1 MAEEV
6 QGMSVV
12 TQKNLARKQYFGE
25 MLFICFSPKCGA
37 IYPVYNWVMWE

>member
-6 QGMSVV
+6 QGMSAV

-25 MLFICFSPKCGA
+25 MLFTCFPPKCGA
-37 IYPVYNWVMWE
+37 IYLVYNWVLQE